1 MDWAL
6 IKVVTIYVIFI
17 VGLCIISEW
26 VTGGC
31 NYAEGFDPST
41 VGTAGTAGIAATTQ
55 SIFNSM
61 QGQIKDEITKR
72 LKQMKGIPETG
83 NTQQPIHQQPAT
95 VTTNAVTT
103 KSNVS
108 NVATGSQTQSIT
120 SPVSESF
127 VPMIYDT
134 EVSSGLTNTLFNII
148 PQNAATP
155 GQVPNTRGGIM
166 EKFSSFAYPQS
177 YEDSVISKAKQELD
191 NNSNAI
197 FASNNVVPT
206 DIKWSDCLSPPQDY
220 VTVDAPVNYK
230 GMEARQSLEMN
241 KRTLYVVDGKYKFD
255 TSKFPDVQPI
265 GCDF

>member
-17 VGLCIISEW
+17 VGLAIISEW
-26 VTGGC
+26 ITSGS
-31 NYAEGFDPST
+31 NYSEGFDPN
-41 VGTAGTAGIAATTQ
+41 TAGVTATTQ

-72 LKQMKGIPETG
+72 LEQMKGIPGTG
-83 NTQQPIHQQPAT
+83 NTQQPNHNQPVT
-95 VTTNAVTT
+95 VTTT
-103 KSNVS
+103 KSSAS

-148 PQNAATP
+148 PPNAAAP

-230 GMEARQSLEMN
+230 GMEARQSLEMS

-255 TSKFPDVQPI
+255 TSKFPNVQPI